1 MHRYLHP
8 VSEEEFQRVCLDL
21 EFTESVWTI
30 DLAYL
35 MCKLGVR
42 HCFCTQ
48 TLGVDKGF
56 RNQVHY
62 LPSVF
67 KPCDTVMITADGVQ
81 ASHVALEIMNVSF
94 HFRGKWH

>member
-1 MHRYLHP
+1 M
-8 VSEEEFQRVCLDL
+8 CLDL

-67 KPCDTVMITADGVQ
+67 ESCDTVMIAADGVQ
-81 ASHVALEIMNVSF
+81 ASRVALEIMDVF
-94 HFRGKWH
+94 HFRRKWH